1 MHAVAGKVLAVPVI
15 PGCKSPSE
23 RFAGADE
30 TYTIEALMQNGWAL
44 QVKKKKSLRERYTS
58 SLRPHTLVADGLI
71 REELEAAY
79 ASSLRPH
86 TLVA

>member
-1 MHAVAGKVLAVPVI
+1 VLAVPVI

-44 QVKKKKSLRERYTS
+44 QVKVY
-58 SLRPHTLVADGLI
+58 
-71 REELEAAY
+71 EALSY
-79 ASSLRPH
+79 
-86 TLVA
+86 